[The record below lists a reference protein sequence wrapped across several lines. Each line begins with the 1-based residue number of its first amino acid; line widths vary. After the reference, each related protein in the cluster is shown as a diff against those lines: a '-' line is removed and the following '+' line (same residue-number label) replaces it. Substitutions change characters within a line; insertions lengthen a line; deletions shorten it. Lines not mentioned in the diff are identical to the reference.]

1 MQPELGDGRVVELVD
16 LLAHPQLAL
25 PPFVG
30 AAHGGHARHVKGQG
44 AVLALRVAA
53 AEGVHGHAVVHH
65 VLPAHQVLRTQPTG
79 VYRLYGQPPH
89 DITLLFKVNVRFTS
103 TESIR
108 TIRDGGSLGR
118 PPRLSHST
126 QDLKRCWLVE
136 EPKREHANQQLSSRH
151 PD

>member
-30 AAHGGHARHVKGQG
+30 AANGGHARDVQGQG

-53 AEGVHGHAVVHH
+53 GEGVHGHAIVQH

-79 VYRLYGQPPH
+79 VYGQPPH
-89 DITLLFKVNVRFTS
+89 DLNLLFKVNVRFTS
-103 TESIR
+103 TESVR
-108 TIRDGGSLGR
+108 TIRDQEG
-118 PPRLSHST
+118 
-126 QDLKRCWLVE
+126 
-136 EPKREHANQQLSSRH
+136 QLDFRTA
-151 PD
+151 PVL